1 MEKMLNIRELAD
13 YLGFSEITVYRK
25 AASGELPG
33 LKIGRSW
40 RFPREEIDRWVRQK
54 VREGNGGKLVTK

>member
-40 RFPREEIDRWVRQK
+40 RFPRDEVERWVREK
-54 VREGNGGKLVTK
+54 VETRDNGKR

>member
-1 MEKMLNIRELAD
+1 MEKMLNIRELAR

-40 RFPREEIDRWVRQK
+40 RFPRDEVDKWVREK
-54 VREGNGGKLVTK
+54 VEKQMTVKK